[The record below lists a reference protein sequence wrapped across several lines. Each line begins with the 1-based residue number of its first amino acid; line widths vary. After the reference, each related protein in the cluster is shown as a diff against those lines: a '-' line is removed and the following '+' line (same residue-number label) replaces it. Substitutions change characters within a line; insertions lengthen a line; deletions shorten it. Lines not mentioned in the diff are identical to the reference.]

1 MRSVSRR
8 GFSVIELIV
17 ALVLTA
23 IVATAALR
31 AFLGVRSA
39 YGTVGDRLEQN
50 AVLRDAA
57 AVLPYEL
64 RALGSGPG
72 AASQDLTAVS
82 PTSVTYRAT
91 ANLFF
96 ACETSLAPT
105 RRLVLDAARWYGVRS
120 LDPARDSVLV
130 LTVDTAARP
139 VRGTWVAADLSD
151 LRGTLCPGGDAG
163 VEVTLSRPIA
173 GVESGTPLQGFQ
185 LTEMRLYRDRTGERW
200 IGARTARKVG
210 GWSATQPILGPVDV
224 DGLQVV
230 AYDRSGAITRD
241 AASAVR
247 LGATVTA
254 RATRRSGAIGVV
266 LQIALRN
273 SRR

>member
-1 MRSVSRR
+1 MSRR
-8 GFSVIELIV
+8 GFTVVELIV
-17 ALVLTA
+17 ALVLTGV
-23 IVATAALR
+23 IATAALR
-31 AFLGVRSA
+31 VFLGVRSTYQA
-39 YGTVGDRLEQN
+39 VTDRLEQN

-72 AASQDLTAVS
+72 AVSQDLAAVS
-82 PTSVTYRAT
+82 PTSVTYRAV

-96 ACETSLAPT
+96 VCDASAAPT
-105 RRLVLDAARWYGVRS
+105 GRLVLDAATSYGVRS

-130 LTVDTAARP
+130 FTVNTAARP
-139 VRGTWVAADLSD
+139 VRGSWVAADLLD
-151 LRGTLCPGGDAG
+151 LRGTPCPGGSAG
-163 VEVTLSRPIA
+163 VEVTLSRSMA
-173 GVESGTPLQGFQ
+173 GAELGTPLRGFQ

-210 GWSATQPILGPVDV
+210 GWSATQPILGPLDI

-230 AYDRSGAITRD
+230 AYDRDGAITRD
-241 AASAVR
+241 PASAVR

>member
-1 MRSVSRR
+1 MSRR
-8 GFSVIELIV
+8 GFTVIELIV

-23 IVATAALR
+23 VIATAALR
-31 AFLGVRSA
+31 VFLGMRNA
-39 YGTVGDRLEQN
+39 YGAVGDRLEQN

-57 AVLPYEL
+57 AVLPYEW

-72 AASQDLTAVS
+72 AASQDLAALS

-96 ACETSLAPT
+96 ACEVPLAPT

-130 LTVDTAARP
+130 FTVDTTARP
-139 VRGTWVAADLSD
+139 ARGTWVAADLLD
-151 LRGTLCPGGDAG
+151 LRGTMCPGGEAG
-163 VEVTLSRPIA
+163 VEVTLSRALA
-173 GVESGTPLQGFQ
+173 GVESGTPLRGFQ
-185 LTEMRLYRDRTGERW
+185 LTEIRLYRDRTGQRW

-210 GWSATQPILGPVDV
+210 GWSATQPILGPLDV

-230 AYDRSGAITRD
+230 AYDRGGAITRD
-241 AASAVR
+241 PASAVR

-254 RATRRSGAIGVV
+254 RPTRRSGAIGVV

>member
-1 MRSVSRR
+1 MSRR
-8 GFSVIELIV
+8 GFTVIELIV
-17 ALVLTA
+17 ALVLTGV
-23 IVATAALR
+23 VATAALR
-31 AFLGVRSA
+31 AFLAVRTTYQA
-39 YGTVGDRLEQN
+39 VTDRLEQN

-82 PTSVTYRAT
+82 PTSVTYRAA

-96 ACETSLAPT
+96 ACDVSPAPA
-105 RRLVLDAARWYGVRS
+105 RRLVLDGARWYGVRS

-130 LTVDTAARP
+130 FAVDTTARP
-139 VRGTWVAADLSD
+139 VRGTWVAADLLD
-151 LRGTLCPGGDAG
+151 LSGTLCPGGGAG
-163 VEVTLSRPIA
+163 VGITLSRAIG
-173 GVESGTPLQGFQ
+173 GVDVGTPLRGFQ

-200 IGARTARKVG
+200 IGARTAPKVG
-210 GWSATQPILGPVDV
+210 GWSATQPILGPLAV

-230 AYDRSGAITRD
+230 AYDRGGAITRD
-241 AASAVR
+241 PRNAVR
-247 LGATVTA
+247 LGATVTG
-254 RATRRSGAIGVV
+254 RATGRSGAIGVV
-266 LQIALRN
+266 LQIAFRN